1 MQNIFYQRDIN
12 LVFDLKGSTRSRYV
26 RLDNQDS
33 VPIGVSSRSSNN
45 VTMSTV
51 ATAAAAAA
59 GGDPSTEAAM
69 MPTASAG
76 GNGGVG
82 VLGVNMAGREGGVA
96 GATVGPSVTVA
107 SSVTGWDDSASDAP
121 TESSTWRVE
130 RTSTEGKTN
139 PKPTPVRA
147 EIRVSFSSR
156 VFGVIVDAGWCLLK
170 PCESL
175 LRANRNLIGLTYCP
189 AFVSIKSCFLCNT
202 SLAFE
207 GAAR

>member
-26 RLDNQDS
+26 RNQDS

-45 VTMSTV
+45 VTMPSV
-51 ATAAAAAA
+51 ATSAPTAAAAA

-69 MPTASAG
+69 ISVASAG

-82 VLGVNMAGREGGVA
+82 ALGANMGGRGGEGGVA
-96 GATVGPSVTVA
+96 GAALAPSVTVA

-121 TESSTWRVE
+121 TESSTWRGE
-130 RTSTEGKTN
+130 RASTEGKTN

-147 EIRVSFSSR
+147 E
-156 VFGVIVDAGWCLLK
+156 
-170 PCESL
+170 
-175 LRANRNLIGLTYCP
+175 
-189 AFVSIKSCFLCNT
+189 
-202 SLAFE
+202 
-207 GAAR
+207 